1 MVLRLSME
9 ERVDELACPGCDRPF
24 RRVYG
29 TLTEDGQPA
38 GAYSLDLHY
47 GRDGRYA
54 YLAMEAPDER
64 GRPRGV
70 VCRLWTQGDQ
80 FQVRLED
87 PPEDPYFRET
97 FPNLLER
104 SEALKHSLKE
114 TFFHFS
120 DHICESDLRV
130 KSHFGER
137 DA

>member
-1 MVLRLSME
+1 MS

-29 TLTEDGQPA
+29 TLEEDGVPA
-38 GAYSLDLHY
+38 GAYAVDFHY
-47 GRDGRYA
+47 GRDRRYA
-54 YLAMEAPDER
+54 HLAMEAPDAK

-70 VCRLWTQGDQ
+70 VCRLWTQDDSY
-80 FQVRLED
+80 QVSLQD

-97 FPNLLER
+97 FANLLGR
-104 SEALKHSLKE
+104 SEALKHPLKE

-130 KSHFGER
+130 RTHFGER